1 MASVIIALL
10 PAYNEEERI
19 SDVVRQTY
27 RYVDRVLVCD
37 DGSDDSTYRL
47 SVEAGAKVI
56 RHEHNLG
63 YGASLRSLFLEAGRT
78 PADVFVTVDSD
89 GQHDPRFIPALAKA
103 IFDSQ
108 ADIVIGSRFVSGA
121 ASYTPPVRRIL
132 IKLITRLCDPAGIYG
147 LTDLQSG
154 FRAYTARALS
164 VTCPTRLGMGAS
176 TEIIK
181 RATGSGLRIREVP
194 VPIYYDARRNPLFR
208 SALQFLEVFSSTLSF
223 SLPRKGHEEEQI

>member
-56 RHEHNLG
+56 RHERNLG
-63 YGASLRSLFLEAGRT
+63 YGASLRSLFLEAGRI

-89 GQHDPRFIPALAKA
+89 GQHDPRFIPALTKE
-103 IFDSQ
+103 ILTDQ
-108 ADIVIGSRFVSGA
+108 ADIVIGSRFVSGST
-121 ASYTPPVRRIL
+121 SYTPPVRRLL
-132 IKLITRLCDPAGIYG
+132 IKLITRLCDPAGRYEF
-147 LTDLQSG
+147 TDLQSG
-154 FRAYTARALS
+154 FRAYNARALAI
-164 VTCPTRLGMGAS
+164 TCPARLGMGAS

-181 RATGSGLRIREVP
+181 RATLSGLRIREVP
-194 VPIYYDARRNPLFR
+194 VTIYYDGGRTSLFH
-208 SALQFLEVFSSTLSF
+208 SAIQFLEVVSSTLPF
-223 SLPRKGHEEEQI
+223 NLPSNGHEEVT